1 MPPFNQL
8 MSVVRRPAAYAPS
21 NCCLA
26 GLTSTEVTEMDFSSE
41 SKRGCCLPI
50 TVVTGMRREC
60 KLKPI
65 NVISSGDRHLRP
77 VHLSNIDTR
86 MPVFLLSNVCH
97 ILNKTDELSVL
108 FSQYAPSIVCL
119 TETWLT
125 PEIPDSVV
133 DMQGYAILWKDRL
146 SGLGGGVAV
155 YISND
160 CQFHRFSS
168 LECNL
173 FEVLWLLVRP
183 KQLPR
188 PLSSLVVAVVYCP
201 P

>member
-1 MPPFNQL
+1 M
-8 MSVVRRPAAYAPS
+8 
-21 NCCLA
+21 
-26 GLTSTEVTEMDFSSE
+26 
-41 SKRGCCLPI
+41 
-50 TVVTGMRREC
+50 
-60 KLKPI
+60 
-65 NVISSGDRHLRP
+65 RP

-97 ILNKTDELSVL
+97 RLNKTDEISVL
-108 FSQYAPSIVCL
+108 FSQCAPSIVCL

-125 PEIPDSVV
+125 PDIPDSVV
-133 DMQGYAILWKDRL
+133 DMQGYEILRKDRL

-188 PLSSLVVAVVYCP
+188 PLSSLVVAAVYCP
-201 P
+201 PCYNADQKKNFVQTYHRFM